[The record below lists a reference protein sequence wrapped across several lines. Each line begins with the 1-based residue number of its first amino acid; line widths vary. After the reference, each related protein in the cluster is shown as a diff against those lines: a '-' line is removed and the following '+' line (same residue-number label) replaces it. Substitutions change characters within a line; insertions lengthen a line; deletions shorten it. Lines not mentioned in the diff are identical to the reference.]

1 MAPITSRE
9 IACFLGPA
17 RRGCVLCGVWVKEWQ
32 RWVPWQAKKG
42 ESQSASAKKGDN
54 EIASAQKE
62 EAQKGKHFEQKSEAE
77 TDKHRDWLGIEA
89 EESVEGEATFV
100 IAEGAMIVVSET
112 VAETC
117 R

>member
-1 MAPITSRE
+1 MAPVTSRE

-17 RRGCVLCGVWVKEWQ
+17 KRGCVLCGVWVNEWQ

-62 EAQKGKHFEQKSEAE
+62 EAQKDKHFGQKSEAE
-77 TDKHRDWLGIEA
+77 RDKHWTEWLAIEA
-89 EESVEGEATFV
+89 EESAEGEATFA
-100 IAEGAMIVVSET
+100 IAEDNKFSSLV
-112 VAETC
+112 
-117 R
+117 RR

>member
-1 MAPITSRE
+1 MSPVTSKE

-17 RRGCVLCGVWVKEWQ
+17 RRGCVLCGVWVNEWQ

-62 EAQKGKHFEQKSEAE
+62 EAQKGKHFGQKSEAE
-77 TDKHRDWLGIEA
+77 MDKHRDWLGSEA
-89 EESVEGEATFV
+89 EDIVEGEVTFV
-100 IAEGAMIVVSET
+100 IAEGATKVVSET
-112 VAETC
+112 AAGTC
-117 R
+117 K